1 MGMAPAPRVS
11 LGRDQHM
18 LAERGQMMTTD
29 RTTIRRRL
37 TIGRGAYGP
46 PWGFGKARH
55 RSIVAPLI
63 ATVAASLA
71 VGAGVSIAK
80 LARQRRSK
88 RDRRLG
94 LRPGEPWGK
103 ELQRMALGQLDLA
116 LEALG
121 RGEEIPDERAVH
133 ETRKALKRLRALLRM
148 LESELGSGAYARES
162 AALRDAGRA
171 LSGARDAE
179 VMLATFDA
187 LIEHNRDKLAGRGG
201 VIRLRGVL
209 LAERSHARKDALGD
223 PRVRTQVLAEL
234 HACRVRIAMW
244 QIPDDAGSELVEAGL
259 LRLYRQGRKR
269 WRRAR
274 SGKGDRTRFMHQWR
288 KRVKDLRYVLEM
300 LQPTETPR
308 RENPKGKRGKR
319 ARRRLLAARKDVK
332 WLRREAKRADKLGEL
347 LGEDHDLAMLAQWIA
362 AERESILRG
371 RARKRILKLIAR
383 RRRKLRMR
391 SLHQGERLY
400 GAHPK
405 EPMRRIRG
413 AHAPIS

>member
-1 MGMAPAPRVS
+1 MAPSPRVS

-37 TIGRGAYGP
+37 AIGRSAYGP
-46 PWGFGKARH
+46 PWSIGKARH
-55 RSIVAPLI
+55 RNIVAPLI

-80 LARQRRSK
+80 LTRERRSK

-133 ETRKALKRLRALLRM
+133 ETRKALKRLRALLR
-148 LESELGSGAYARES
+148 LLRPQLGAGTYDRES

-201 VIRLRGVL
+201 VIRLRGAL
-209 LAERSHARKDALGD
+209 LAERSRARRGALGD

-244 QIPDDAGSELVEAGL
+244 QLPDYADSELVEAGL
-259 LRLYRQGRKR
+259 LHLYRQGRKR

-274 SGKGDRTRFMHQWR
+274 SGRGDRTRLMHQWR
-288 KRVKDLRYVLEM
+288 KRAKDLRYALEM

-308 RENPKGKRGKR
+308 RETPKGKR
-319 ARRRLLAARKDVK
+319 ARRRLAAARKDVK

-362 AERESILRG
+362 ADREGILRG
-371 RARKRILKLIAR
+371 RARKLVLKLIAR

-391 SLHQGERLY
+391 TLHQGERLFA
-400 GAHPK
+400 AHPK
-405 EPMRRIRG
+405 ELMRRIRG
-413 AHAPIS
+413 AHTPIS

>member
-1 MGMAPAPRVS
+1 
-11 LGRDQHM
+11 
-18 LAERGQMMTTD
+18 MMTTD

-37 TIGRGAYGP
+37 AIGRGAYSP
-46 PWGFGKARH
+46 PWSIGKARH

-80 LARQRRSK
+80 LTRERRSK

-148 LESELGSGAYARES
+148 LESELGGSAYARES

-201 VIRLRGVL
+201 VIRLRGAL
-209 LAERSHARKDALGD
+209 LAERSRARKDALGD

-234 HACRVRIAMW
+234 QACRVRIAMW
-244 QIPDDAGSELVEAGL
+244 QLPDDAGPELIEAGL
-259 LRLYRQGRKR
+259 LHLYRQGRKR
-269 WRRAR
+269 RRRAR
-274 SGKGDRTRFMHQWR
+274 SGKGDRTRLMHQWR

-300 LQPTETPR
+300 LQPVELPQQ
-308 RENPKGKRGKR
+308 EAPKGKHRKR
-319 ARRRLLAARKDVK
+319 ASRHRAAARKDAK
-332 WLRREAKRADKLGEL
+332 WLRWEAKRADQLGEL

-362 AERESILRG
+362 ADRDRILRD
-371 RARKRILKLIAR
+371 RTRKQILKLIAR

-400 GAHPK
+400 GARPK
-405 EPMRRIRG
+405 ELMRRIRG
-413 AHAPIS
+413 AHTPIS